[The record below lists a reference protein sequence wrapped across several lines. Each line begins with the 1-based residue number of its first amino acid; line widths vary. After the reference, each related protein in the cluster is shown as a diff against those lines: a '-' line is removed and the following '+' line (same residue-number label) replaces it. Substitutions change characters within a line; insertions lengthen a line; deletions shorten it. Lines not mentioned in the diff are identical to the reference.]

1 MHRQCER
8 IKQNLLMNIDPGIW
22 FYACACACACACAI
36 GESILTE

>member
-22 FYACACACACACAI
+22 FYACACACAI